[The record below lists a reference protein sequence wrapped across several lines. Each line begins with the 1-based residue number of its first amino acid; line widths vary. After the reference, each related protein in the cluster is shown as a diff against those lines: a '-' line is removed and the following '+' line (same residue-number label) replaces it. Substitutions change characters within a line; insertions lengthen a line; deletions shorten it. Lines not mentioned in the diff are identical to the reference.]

1 MELSQ
6 NYEFL
11 AAALTA
17 VTGDLV
23 LDTEVPG
30 ENTTIPDRYNPEHLW
45 HEEKE
50 NTFDLE
56 SLDEQVQTYYC
67 PPQDEITEGPA
78 LYIRTVT
85 GVRLKVFI
93 DRSCSVLSLK
103 PKNPGKNWHFS

>member
-30 ENTTIPDRYNPEHLW
+30 ENTTIPARYNPEHLW

-56 SLDEQVQTYYC
+56 SLDARVLTYYC
-67 PPQDEITEGPA
+67 PPGVYILPA
-78 LYIRTVT
+78 NLLTP
-85 GVRLKVFI
+85 LKQSLNSLVFP
-93 DRSCSVLSLK
+93 SST
-103 PKNPGKNWHFS
+103 